1 MEENLLKEAKIK
13 KIEIRNRKI
22 AKNLRIKEKIIQ
34 KETQA
39 EMVQEVVVLILILL
53 SELQEVYWED

>member
-13 KIEIRNRKI
+13 KIEIRNRKM